1 MQILIQEVSGWSPRP
16 CVSGKPPGEGMLWA
30 QGPRWGRRRER
41 RLQPRLCCGLADEF
55 PVKPCSAPQRGRAGR
70 SAPQLTAGW
79 ENSLRASRGLAG
91 QQVQRPRLSARSGRL
106 GGPPSSAEFGLAPRL
121 GVLLRTKRVTGRQV
135 QTGPR
140 LLQMAQ
146 VEGGGP
152 RGVPKRGLE
161 GPRNHQ
167 SGLPA

>member
-1 MQILIQEVSGWSPRP
+1 MG
-16 CVSGKPPGEGMLWA
+16 PGAALGQKAGEAAPASALL
-30 QGPRWGRRRER
+30 RTRRRVPSQA
-41 RLQPRLCCGLADEF
+41 LL
-55 PVKPCSAPQRGRAGR
+55 R
-70 SAPQLTAGW
+70 STAGTCRTVCATAD
-79 ENSLRASRGLAG
+79 SGVGKQPQG